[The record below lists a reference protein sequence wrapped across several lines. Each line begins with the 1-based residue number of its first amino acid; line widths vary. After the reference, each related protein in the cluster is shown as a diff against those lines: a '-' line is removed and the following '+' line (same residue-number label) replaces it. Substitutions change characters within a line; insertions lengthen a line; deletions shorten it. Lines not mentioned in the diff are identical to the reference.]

1 MKPKLLYPL
10 FVITTALSAGL
21 SLPTFGSEPANANQ
35 QSAELE
41 QSTPAPQQLSTG
53 IREVQAVDADLLQ
66 QIRERGKQQAAKAA
80 FGLALWSLEND
91 DRGKAA
97 ELLGEAAMLQPKNT
111 DYLRAAS
118 RMAFD
123 LKKYKAAEVYLINML
138 GIYRTAPNPV
148 AIKLIGVFDDLATL
162 YRVQGRRSA
171 SRSALIE
178 GLAARTERYGEHD
191 PRLVDNIYRLAEI
204 ELASANVGAAKGQL
218 IRAIHILDDSPD
230 SISDQD
236 SAALLHNIGELFR
249 VSRQYVEAESAYTKA
264 MALWNSSPVHNP
276 RGMAMTQK
284 SLARLRAARNA
295 SSTVVNPDH
304 EQHTEG
310 APALSSLVPESAQTQ
325 L

>member
-21 SLPTFGSEPANANQ
+21 SPPSFGSESATANQ
-35 QSAELE
+35 QAADLE
-41 QSTPAPQQLSTG
+41 KSTPASQQLSTD
-53 IREVQAVDADLLQ
+53 IRQIQAVDADLLQ
-66 QIRERGKQQAAKAA
+66 QIRDQGKQRAAKAA

-123 LKKYKAAEVYLINML
+123 LKNYKAAEVYLINML
-138 GIYRTAPNPV
+138 GIYRTASNPDGT
-148 AIKLIGVFDDLATL
+148 KLIGVFDNLATL

-178 GLAARTERYGEHD
+178 GLAVRTELYGEHD
-191 PRLVDNIYRLAEI
+191 PRLVDNLYRLAEL
-204 ELASANVGAAKGQL
+204 ELVSANVGAAKGQL
-218 IRAIHILDDSPD
+218 IRAIHILDASPD
-230 SISDQD
+230 SIGDQD

-249 VSRQYVEAESAYTKA
+249 VSRQYTEAKSAYTKA

-276 RGMAMTQK
+276 RGIAMTQA
-284 SLARLRAARNA
+284 SLARLRNA
-295 SSTVVNPDH
+295 SSTTVNPDH
-304 EQHTEG
+304 EQQTEG
-310 APALSSLVPESAQTQ
+310 APAVSSLMAESARTQ

>member
-21 SLPTFGSEPANANQ
+21 SLPTFGSESVTANQ
-35 QSAELE
+35 QAAELNK
-41 QSTPAPQQLSTG
+41 SLPASQQLSTG
-53 IREVQAVDADLLQ
+53 IRQAQAVDADLLQ
-66 QIRERGKQQAAKAA
+66 QIREQGKQRAAKAA
-80 FGLALWSLEND
+80 FGLALRSLEND

-97 ELLGEAAMLQPKNT
+97 ELLGEAVMLQPKNT

-123 LKKYKAAEVYLINML
+123 LKKYKTAEVYLINML
-138 GIYRTAPNPV
+138 GIYRTASNPDRT
-148 AIKLIGVFDDLATL
+148 KLIGVFDDLANL

-178 GLAARTERYGEHD
+178 GLAVRTELYGEHD
-191 PRLVDNIYRLAEI
+191 PRLVDSLYRLAEL
-204 ELASANVGAAKGQL
+204 ELVSANVGASKDQL
-218 IRAIHILDDSPD
+218 IRAIHILDDSPA

-249 VSRQYVEAESAYTKA
+249 VSRQYAEAESAYTKA
-264 MALWNSSPVHNP
+264 MALWNSAPARNL
-276 RGMAMTQK
+276 RGIAKTQA
-284 SLARLRAARNA
+284 SLDRLRTARNA
-295 SSTVVNPDH
+295 SSTAVNPDH
-304 EQHTEG
+304 EQQMEG
-310 APALSSLVPESAQTQ
+310 APAVSSLMAESARTQ